1 MTFRAR
7 TAPRPTRRRTRSSD
21 TRRAVYTTVAFSLAI
36 ACALSLMGGVFA
48 ASYYQEHGAPMASVN
63 GEGLSKDAVNARIK
77 LNTALYNRR
86 LVEDQL
92 LRNQGKITTAEESA
106 LESSIST
113 SLSTVSSDSLT
124 QMIAETAVRQYAA
137 KNGISVTDQQIDA
150 QIVKDSTR
158 QGLRHVKIISVPLV
172 ATPPATAPTQAD
184 SDKAQATAQGYL
196 KEIQGGK
203 AWDDVSTEADTTQLS
218 TNSGGGDIGLSLKDS
233 INVDPDLATAIFGLA
248 KTGDITPIMKG
259 SDGSYRFA
267 TITEI
272 VPSWVDND
280 WKSTMDAAAG
290 SDTYRDYAKNEV
302 IKQAVQDKVEA
313 KYISE
318 PTVQRYVREIASRN
332 SFGQTGDGDEVK
344 ISIMV
349 FAPNHSEANA
359 SSDTTTTD
367 AAWTDAQIRAKAAVA
382 TLHGDT
388 SKFATMAADKTIN
401 DDTQFNS
408 VGGDIPW
415 IPGDWFNATTEA
427 DPSTGQTNTG
437 LGMTNVQA
445 AVFQKGLPAGT
456 ILDPIL
462 EPSVGYVVTLFQ
474 GRRAAPDQRVA
485 DAAWAGNNGADFA
498 TEAKLLSEA
507 SDAVSGGE
515 LGWVSPYMLT
525 ATQQQAIFSTP
536 IGRVSNIVSIDRG
549 FYLYQVTQ
557 EATRVA
563 DADQQA
569 KLKKVVFP
577 SWLAELQSN
586 SLIWEDTAS
595 VSALASATPAQ

>member
-485 DAAWAGNNGADFA
+485 DAAWAVNNGADFA

>member
-158 QGLRHVKIISVPLV
+158 QGLCHVKIISVPLV